1 MSTEPPASGR
11 SAEPAAAPKRPAEG
25 VLVAPR
31 RPITRYR
38 PAMIAVIGGVIT
50 LVIGAGF
57 ILGLGQTPD
66 RRDPPP
72 EPAARALDGPSPV
85 EARLPSRYDD
95 PAALPPPV
103 GASAPADGRGGPAP
117 SPSSSAS
124 AAPPAPPVSAAVQR
138 ARQESLAAQA
148 SPPFFGG
155 AGAGGGPRTLAEAPA
170 ASASSANLGPA
181 SATAGALPP
190 APVSS
195 KEQFIAAA
203 AARGAQAPILPRPPL
218 SPWEVKAGAL
228 VAAALVT
235 GINSDL
241 PGPVIAQVTEPVF
254 DHRTGRT
261 VLIPQGTR
269 LLGRY
274 DSQVGYGQERILVVW
289 TQMVFPSGRSVD
301 LGAMVGLDAAGISG
315 LTGKTER
322 HLPVLARAIGLST
335 LISIG
340 GAAAQNSAGR
350 RDDRVVL
357 QDAAGG
363 VASAASQTGQRLV
376 ERDLQRPPTLRI
388 APGQLVRVLIDRD
401 LILPPESLPSP

>member
-1 MSTEPPASGR
+1 MSVEPPVSH
-11 SAEPAAAPKRPAEG
+11 PAAAGAAPKRPAEG

-38 PAMIAVIGGVIT
+38 PAAIAAVVGAIV

-57 ILGLGQTPD
+57 ILGMGQGSA
-66 RRDPPP
+66 RRAPAPQA
-72 EPAARALDGPSPV
+72 AARAADGPTPI
-85 EARLPSRYDD
+85 EARLPARYDD
-95 PAALPPPV
+95 PAALPPPL
-103 GASAPADGRGGPAP
+103 GASTGAGASPGAAP
-117 SPSSSAS
+117 SAGPQPTA
-124 AAPPAPPVSAAVQR
+124 PVSPGVQQ
-138 ARQESLAAQA
+138 ARQERLAARA
-148 SPPFFGG
+148 SPPFFNGTGG
-155 AGAGGGPRTLAEAPA
+155 ATAARPSVEALDAVAPLA
-170 ASASSANLGPA
+170 
-181 SATAGALPP
+181 TLPP
-190 APVSS
+190 ASPNGPPAPPSPTS
-195 KEQFIAAA
+195 AREQFIAAA
-203 AARGAQAPILPRPPL
+203 ARGPLAPILPRPPL
-218 SPWEVKAGAL
+218 SPFEVKAGAL
-228 VAAALVT
+228 VSAALVT

-269 LLGRY
+269 LIGRY
-274 DSQVGYGQERILVVW
+274 DSQVGYGQERVLVVW

-301 LGAMVGLDAAGISG
+301 LGAMVGLDAAGMSG
-315 LTGKTER
+315 LTGKTDR

-350 RDDRVVL
+350 RGDRVIL

-363 VASAASQTGQRLV
+363 VAASAGQTGQRLV
-376 ERDLQRPPTLRI
+376 ERDLQRAPTLRI

-401 LILPPESLPSP
+401 LVLPPEGGSSP

>member
-1 MSTEPPASGR
+1 MSVEPPPADPAAAS
-11 SAEPAAAPKRPAEG
+11 AAPKRPAEG

-38 PAMIAVIGGVIT
+38 PAVIAAVGGAIV
-50 LVIGAGF
+50 LVVGAGF
-57 ILGLGQTPD
+57 ILGMGQSAS
-66 RRDPPP
+66 RRTAPP
-72 EPAARALDGPSPV
+72 EPAPRAPEGPTPI
-85 EARLPSRYDD
+85 EDRLPSRYDD
-95 PAALPPPV
+95 PAALPPPL
-103 GASAPADGRGGPAP
+103 GASASPEAP
-117 SPSSSAS
+117 TGATP
-124 AAPPAPPVSAAVQR
+124 PPAAQSSPPVSPEIQR
-138 ARQESLAAQA
+138 ARQESLAARA
-148 SPPFFGG
+148 SPPFFN
-155 AGAGGGPRTLAEAPA
+155 GAGGAIGPRPSAGATEAGAPLAPPALGSPGAAPA
-170 ASASSANLGPA
+170 PPVAVSA
-181 SATAGALPP
+181 
-190 APVSS
+190 

-203 AARGAQAPILPRPPL
+203 ASRGSQAPILPRPPL
-218 SPWEVKAGAL
+218 SPFEVKAGAL
-228 VAAALVT
+228 ISAALIT

-269 LLGRY
+269 LIGRY
-274 DSQVGYGQERILVVW
+274 DSQVGYGQERVLVMW

-301 LGAMVGLDAAGISG
+301 LGGMVGLDAAGMSG
-315 LTGKTER
+315 LTGKTDR

-350 RDDRVVL
+350 RDDQVVL

-363 VASAASQTGQRLV
+363 VASAAGQTGQRLV
-376 ERDLQRPPTLRI
+376 ERDLQRAPTLHI

-401 LILPPESLPSP
+401 LVLPPEGPPTP

>member
-1 MSTEPPASGR
+1 MSTEPPVFESSAAS
-11 SAEPAAAPKRPAEG
+11 AAPKRPAEG

-38 PAMIAVIGGVIT
+38 PAVIAAVAGAVV

-57 ILGLGQTPD
+57 ILGMGQTSA
-66 RRDPPP
+66 RREPPP
-72 EPAARALDGPSPV
+72 EPASRAPDGPSPI
-85 EARLPSRYDD
+85 EDRLPARYDD
-95 PAALPPPV
+95 PAALPPPIS
-103 GASAPADGRGGPAP
+103 GAAAPDAAGSQAP
-117 SPSSSAS
+117 SPA
-124 AAPPAPPVSAAVQR
+124 PAPPQTAISPEVQR
-138 ARQESLAAQA
+138 ARQESLAARA
-148 SPPFFGG
+148 SPAFFGG
-155 AGAGGGPRTLAEAPA
+155 AGGVAAPRPPAETTALGASPAGLPLVSP
-170 ASASSANLGPA
+170 ASAGPGPA
-181 SATAGALPP
+181 SP
-190 APVSS
+190 

-203 AARGAQAPILPRPPL
+203 AARGPQAPILPRPPL

-228 VAAALVT
+228 VSAALVT
-235 GINSDL
+235 GVNSDL

-269 LLGRY
+269 LIGRY
-274 DSQVGYGQERILVVW
+274 DSQVGYGQERVLVVW
-289 TQMVFPSGRSVD
+289 TQMVFPSGRSID
-301 LGAMVGLDAAGISG
+301 LGAMVGLDAAGMSG
-315 LTGKTER
+315 LTGKTDR

-350 RDDRVVL
+350 RSDQVVL

-363 VASAASQTGQRLV
+363 VAASASQTGQRLV
-376 ERDLQRPPTLRI
+376 ERDLQRAPTLRI

-401 LILPPESLPSP
+401 LVLPPEGAPTP

>member
-1 MSTEPPASGR
+1 MSVEPPPSG
-11 SAEPAAAPKRPAEG
+11 PAGSSPAPKRPAEG

-38 PAMIAVIGGVIT
+38 PAVIAAVGGAIV

-57 ILGLGQTPD
+57 ILGMGQSSA
-66 RRDPPP
+66 RRAPPP
-72 EPAARALDGPSPV
+72 EPAAQAPDGPTPI
-85 EARLPSRYDD
+85 EDRLPARYDD
-95 PAALPPPV
+95 PAALPPPL
-103 GASAPADGRGGPAP
+103 GASASPGAPADTTP
-117 SPSSSAS
+117 AS
-124 AAPPAPPVSAAVQR
+124 APQPTPPPVSPEVQR
-138 ARQESLAAQA
+138 ARQESLAARA
-148 SPPFFGG
+148 SAPFFNR
-155 AGAGGGPRTLAEAPA
+155 AGGGTSPQSSAEATGTGAPLAPA
-170 ASASSANLGPA
+170 ALGSP
-181 SATAGALPP
+181 GAAP
-190 APVSS
+190 APAPPISA
-195 KEQFIAAA
+195 KDQFIAAA
-203 AARGAQAPILPRPPL
+203 AARGPQASILPRPPL

-228 VAAALVT
+228 VSAALVT
-235 GINSDL
+235 GVNSDL

-274 DSQVGYGQERILVVW
+274 DSQVGHGQERVLVVW

-301 LGAMVGLDAAGISG
+301 LGAMVGLDAAGMSG
-315 LTGKTER
+315 LTGKTDR

-357 QDAAGG
+357 QDAASG
-363 VASAASQTGQRLV
+363 VASTASQTGQRLV
-376 ERDLQRPPTLRI
+376 ERDLQRAPTLRI

-401 LILPPESLPSP
+401 LVLPPEGPPTP